1 MATSCHNKVNGLNH
15 KIEPVSSL
23 KLIFMSA
30 RFIETLES
38 KSGISLS
45 KTSVFT
51 LVNTRGV
58 VTLDIRFFI
67 FWQAIQV
74 VT

>member
-1 MATSCHNKVNGLNH
+1 MATSCHNKVNGLNQ
-15 KIEPVSSL
+15 KIEPVSL